1 MNDCD
6 TWLAFGSDWGV
17 MYKFGN
23 SRPADHVF
31 HACGTRE
38 GQLRSSSATLRTEG
52 PSVNRISAAT
62 WATLAA
68 LLIGVVLMLCPTPDG
83 LPVTAQRA
91 AAVSVVMAI
100 LWVALPDNIPAV
112 SLVPL
117 ALYPLLGILGAKKV
131 CLAYADSNVFLYLG
145 GFIIALAIERQGLHR
160 RISLHIISRIGS
172 QPRQIVFGFLL
183 ATALISMW
191 ISNTATTL
199 LMLPIAVALLDTLAD
214 SLAATGESSRSEID
228 ERLRPL
234 SIAVLLGIAYA
245 ASCGG
250 FATMVG
256 TPTNPVFRR
265 YWTEE
270 FVPRGYAPIS
280 SAQWMLLCAPISLL
294 MLAAVGVVMTWRLPD
309 LPGIE
314 RIGRAFFRDRL
325 KELGPLQSGERNV
338 LLVFLST
345 ATLWVLSQPF
355 ELGIVTIPS
364 WPQMFERGLLWVG
377 VAAKDISKQMDDST
391 VAIAMALL
399 AFLLPGNRLADGTV
413 PRLINWDQVEKRI
426 PWGVLLLF
434 GGGFAMADAFKE
446 TKLSEWIGQN
456 FAAHMQGTPTWL
468 LIVGVCATLSL
479 MTEFTSNVATAN
491 TVLPVLGA
499 TAVALKIDPRLLLIP
514 ATISASCGFM
524 MPVGTPP
531 NAIVIGTGR
540 VPVRSM
546 MKYGLFLDLA
556 GIVIVSLITLWLLE
570 PIFGI
575 QVSPSRS

>member
-1 MNDCD
+1 MKR
-6 TWLAFGSDWGV
+6 TAL
-17 MYKFGN
+17 
-23 SRPADHVF
+23 
-31 HACGTRE
+31 
-38 GQLRSSSATLRTEG
+38 SSHES
-52 PSVNRISAAT
+52 PPVNRISAAT

-68 LLIGVVLMLCPTPDG
+68 ILIGVVLMLWPTPDG
-83 LPVTAQRA
+83 MQVTAQRT

-100 LWVALPDNIPAV
+100 LWIALPDHIPAV
-112 SLVPL
+112 SLIPL
-117 ALYPLLGILGAKKV
+117 AMYPLLGIMGAKKV

-160 RISLHIISRIGS
+160 RISLHLISRIGS

-199 LMLPIAVALLDTLAD
+199 LMLPIAIALLDTLAD
-214 SLAATGESSRSEID
+214 SLAATGESTRSEID

-256 TPTNPVFRR
+256 TPTNPVLRR
-265 YWTEE
+265 YWNEE
-270 FVPRGYAPIS
+270 FVPQGYAPIS
-280 SAQWMLLCAPISLL
+280 SAHWMLLCVPMSLL
-294 MLAAVGVVMTWRLPD
+294 MLAAVGVVMTWRLPV
-309 LPGIE
+309 LPGTE
-314 RIGRAFFRDRL
+314 RIGRAFFRDQL
-325 KELGPLQSGERNV
+325 KELGPMQSGERNV

-345 ATLWVLSQPF
+345 ATLWVLAQPF
-355 ELGIVTIPS
+355 EFGFVTIPS
-364 WPQMFERGLLWVG
+364 WPQMFERVLLWAG
-377 VAAKDISKQMDDST
+377 VAAKDLSKLMDDST
-391 VAIAMALL
+391 VAMAMSLL
-399 AFLLPGNRLADGTV
+399 AFLLPGNRQPDGSV
-413 PRLINWDQVEKRI
+413 PRLIHWDQVEKKI

-446 TKLSEWIGQN
+446 TKLSEWIGHV
-456 FAAHMQGTPTWL
+456 FADHLQGAPLWL
-468 LIVGVCATLSL
+468 LVVGTCALLTV

-499 TAVALKIDPRLLLIP
+499 AAVALKIDPRLLLIP

-546 MKYGLFLDLA
+546 MKYGLFLDLV
-556 GIVIVSLITLWLLE
+556 GIVFVSLMTLWLLN
-570 PIFGI
+570 PIFGV
-575 QVSPSRS
+575 QAPNGAR

>member
-1 MNDCD
+1 M
-6 TWLAFGSDWGV
+6 
-17 MYKFGN
+17 
-23 SRPADHVF
+23 
-31 HACGTRE
+31 
-38 GQLRSSSATLRTEG
+38 
-52 PSVNRISAAT
+52 
-62 WATLAA
+62 
-68 LLIGVVLMLCPTPDG
+68 LLPTPEG
-83 LPVTAQRA
+83 LSVAAQRT

-100 LWVALPDNIPAV
+100 LWIALPDNIPAV
-112 SLVPL
+112 SLIPL
-117 ALYPLLGILGAKKV
+117 ALYPLLGIAGAKKV

-199 LMLPIAVALLDTLAD
+199 LMLPIALALLDTLTD
-214 SLAATGESSRSEID
+214 SLVAAGVLLRD
-228 ERLRPL
+228 EAAEKLRPL
-234 SIAVLLGIAYA
+234 TIAVLLGIAYA

-256 TPTNPVFRR
+256 TPTNPVLRG
-265 YWTEE
+265 YWDKE
-270 FVPRGYAPIS
+270 FVPQGYAPIS
-280 SAQWMLLCAPISLL
+280 SAEWMILCVPLSLL
-294 MLAAVGVVMTWRLPD
+294 MLAAVGVVMTWKLPT
-309 LPGIE
+309 LPGVE
-314 RIGRAFFRDRL
+314 RIGRQFFRDQLR
-325 KELGPLQSGERNV
+325 ELGPMRFGERNV
-338 LLVFLST
+338 LIVFLMT
-345 ATLWVLSQPF
+345 AMLWVLAQPL
-355 ELGIVTIPS
+355 ELGLVKIPS
-364 WPQMFERGLLWVG
+364 WPQMFESGLRQCG
-377 VAAKDISKQMDDST
+377 FSVATDLAKLLDEST
-391 VAIAMALL
+391 VAMTMALL
-399 AFLLPGNRLADGTV
+399 LFLLPGDRGEDGTS
-413 PRLINWDQVEKRI
+413 PRLIAWDQVERKI

-446 TKLSEWIGQN
+446 TKLSEWIGAY
-456 FAAHMQGTPTWL
+456 FAQHMQGAPTWL
-468 LIVGVCATLSL
+468 LIVGVCATLTL

-546 MKYGLFLDLA
+546 LKYGLFLDLI
-556 GIVIVSLITLWLLE
+556 GIVFVSAATIWFLG
-570 PIFGI
+570 PVFGI
-575 QVSPSRS
+575 STASPGR

>member
-1 MNDCD
+1 M
-6 TWLAFGSDWGV
+6 
-17 MYKFGN
+17 
-23 SRPADHVF
+23 
-31 HACGTRE
+31 
-38 GQLRSSSATLRTEG
+38 
-52 PSVNRISAAT
+52 NRISAAT

-68 LLIGVVLMLCPTPDG
+68 ILIGVVLLLLPTPDG
-83 LPVTAQRA
+83 MQVTAQRT

-100 LWVALPDNIPAV
+100 LWVALPDHISPV
-112 SLVPL
+112 SLIPL
-117 ALYPLLGILGAKKV
+117 AAYPLLGIAGVKKV
-131 CLAYADSNVFLYLG
+131 CVPYADPSVFLYLG

-199 LMLPIAVALLDTLAD
+199 LMLPIALALLDTLAD
-214 SLAATGESSRSEID
+214 SLTAAGEATRSEVD
-228 ERLRPL
+228 ERLKPL

-256 TPTNPVFRR
+256 TPTNPVLRG
-265 YWTEE
+265 YWDKD
-270 FVPRGYAPIS
+270 FVPLGYDPIS
-280 SAQWMLLCAPISLL
+280 SAKWMLLCVPLSLM
-294 MLAAVGVVMTWRLPD
+294 MLAAVGVVMTWRLPV

-314 RIGRAFFRDRL
+314 RIGREFFRDRL
-325 KELGPLQSGERNV
+325 RELGPLRSGERNILV
-338 LLVFLST
+338 VFLMT
-345 ATLWVLSQPF
+345 ALLWVLAQPF
-355 ELGIVTIPS
+355 ELGSITIPS
-364 WPQMFERGLLWVG
+364 WPQMLMACLRQTSIDTKEIAKILLDPTATSTFDSI
-377 VAAKDISKQMDDST
+377 VAMT
-391 VAIAMALL
+391 MALVT
-399 AFLLPGNRLADGTV
+399 FLLPGDRQPDGTT
-413 PRLINWDQVEKRI
+413 PRLIDWDQAEKKI
-426 PWGVLLLF
+426 PWGILLLF

-446 TKLSEWIGQN
+446 TGLSQWIGQS
-456 FAAHMQGTPTWL
+456 FAGHMQGAPTWVLVFGTCAL
-468 LIVGVCATLSL
+468 LTV

-546 MKYGLFLDLA
+546 MKYGLFLDLV
-556 GIVIVSLITLWLLE
+556 GIVFVSLMSLWLLG
-570 PIFGI
+570 PIFGV
-575 QVSPSRS
+575 QSPGGGR

>member
-1 MNDCD
+1 MN
-6 TWLAFGSDWGV
+6 
-17 MYKFGN
+17 
-23 SRPADHVF
+23 R
-31 HACGTRE
+31 
-38 GQLRSSSATLRTEG
+38 SSAT
-52 PSVNRISAAT
+52 T

-68 LLIGVVLMLCPTPDG
+68 ILIGIVLLLLPTPDG
-83 LPVTAQRA
+83 LSVAAQRT

-100 LWVALPDNIPAV
+100 LWIALPDNIPAV
-112 SLVPL
+112 SLIPL
-117 ALYPLLGILGAKKV
+117 AMYPLLGIMGAKKV

-199 LMLPIAVALLDTLAD
+199 LMLPIALALLDTLAD
-214 SLAATGESSRSEID
+214 SLAATGESTREEIN
-228 ERLRPL
+228 ERLQPL

-256 TPTNPVFRR
+256 TPTNPVLRG
-265 YWTEE
+265 YWDKE
-270 FVPRGYAPIS
+270 FVNDLKYASLGYEAIS
-280 SAQWMLLCAPISLL
+280 SAQWMTLCIPLSLL
-294 MLAAVGVVMTWRLPD
+294 MLAAVGVVMTWRLPL

-314 RIGRAFFRDRL
+314 RIGRQFYQDQLRA
-325 KELGPLQSGERNV
+325 LGPLRAGERNV
-338 LLVFLST
+338 LIVFLVT
-345 ATLWVLSQPF
+345 AVLWVLSQPL
-355 ELGIVTIPS
+355 ELGVVTIPS
-364 WPQMFERGLLWVG
+364 WPEMFQASLKWCGAATPPDLL
-377 VAAKDISKQMDDST
+377 AMLKEADST
-391 VAIAMALL
+391 VAMTMALL
-399 AFLLPGNRLADGTV
+399 LFLLPGDRSATGAT
-413 PRLINWDQVEKRI
+413 PRLVHWDYVEKRI

-434 GGGFAMADAFKE
+434 GGGFAMSDAFKE
-446 TKLSEWIGQN
+446 TQLSQWIGDY
-456 FAAHMQGTPTWL
+456 FAAQMQGAPTWL
-468 LIVGVCATLSL
+468 LIVGVCATLTL

-499 TAVALKIDPRLLLIP
+499 TAVAMQIDPRLLLIP

-546 MKYGLFLDLA
+546 LKYGLFLDLI
-556 GIVIVSLITLWLLE
+556 GVVFVSLATIWFLG
-570 PIFGI
+570 PVFGI
-575 QVSPSRS
+575 SMASPGK

>member
-1 MNDCD
+1 M
-6 TWLAFGSDWGV
+6 
-17 MYKFGN
+17 
-23 SRPADHVF
+23 
-31 HACGTRE
+31 
-38 GQLRSSSATLRTEG
+38 
-52 PSVNRISAAT
+52 NRISAAT

-68 LLIGVVLMLCPTPDG
+68 ILIGAVLMLLPTPDG
-83 LPVTAQRA
+83 LQVTAQRT

-100 LWVALPDNIPAV
+100 LWIALPDNIPAV
-112 SLVPL
+112 SLIPL
-117 ALYPLLGILGAKKV
+117 ALYPLLGIMGAKKV

-191 ISNTATTL
+191 ISSTATTL
-199 LMLPIAVALLDTLAD
+199 LMLPIALALLDTLAE
-214 SLAATGESSRSEID
+214 SLAATGEATRSEVD
-228 ERLRPL
+228 EGLKPL

-256 TPTNPVFRR
+256 TPTNPVLRR
-265 YWTEE
+265 YWEAE
-270 FVPRGYAPIS
+270 FVPQGYAPIS
-280 SAQWMLLCAPISLL
+280 SAHWMLLCVPLSLM
-294 MLAAVGVVMTWRLPD
+294 MLAAVGFAMTWRLPV

-314 RIGRAFFRDRL
+314 RIGREFFRDRL
-325 KELGPLQSGERNV
+325 KELGPMRSGERNILV
-338 LLVFLST
+338 VFLLT
-345 ATLWVLSQPF
+345 ATLWVLDQPF
-355 ELGIVTIPS
+355 ELGFATIPS
-364 WPQMFERGLLWVG
+364 WPQMFEAILLRCG
-377 VAAKDISKQMDDST
+377 VAAQDISKLMNEST
-391 VAIAMALL
+391 VAITMALV
-399 AFLLPGNRLADGTV
+399 AFLLPGDRQPDGSV
-413 PRLINWDQVEKRI
+413 PRLINWDQAEKKI
-426 PWGVLLLF
+426 PWGILLLF

-446 TKLSEWIGQN
+446 TKLSEWIGQL
-456 FAAHMQGTPTWL
+456 FAQQMQGAPVWL
-468 LIVGVCATLSL
+468 LVLGTCALLTV

-546 MKYGLFLDLA
+546 MKYGLFLDLV
-556 GIVIVSLITLWLLE
+556 GIVFVSLITLWLLG
-570 PIFGI
+570 PIFGV
-575 QVSPSRS
+575 QASSVRP

>member
-1 MNDCD
+1 M
-6 TWLAFGSDWGV
+6 
-17 MYKFGN
+17 
-23 SRPADHVF
+23 
-31 HACGTRE
+31 
-38 GQLRSSSATLRTEG
+38 
-52 PSVNRISAAT
+52 NRISAAT

-68 LLIGVVLMLCPTPDG
+68 VLIGVGLLLWTPPEG
-83 LPVTAQRA
+83 LPVTAQRT

-100 LWVALPDNIPAV
+100 LWIALPDNISAV
-112 SLVPL
+112 SLIPL
-117 ALYPLLGILGAKKV
+117 AAYPLLGIMGAKKV

-199 LMLPIAVALLDTLAD
+199 LMLPIALALLDTLAD
-214 SLAATGESSRSEID
+214 SLAATGEATRSEVD
-228 ERLRPL
+228 ERLKPL

-256 TPTNPVFRR
+256 TPTNPVLRG
-265 YWTEE
+265 YWDKE
-270 FVPRGYAPIS
+270 FVPLGYEAIS
-280 SAQWMLLCAPISLL
+280 SAKWMLLCVPLSLL
-294 MLAAVGVVMTWRLPD
+294 MLAAVGVVMTWRLPV

-314 RIGRAFFRDRL
+314 RIGREFFRDRL
-325 KELGPLQSGERNV
+325 KELGPIQSGERNV

-345 ATLWVLSQPF
+345 ATLWVLAQPF
-355 ELGIVTIPS
+355 ELGSNREIPS
-364 WPQMFERGLLWVG
+364 WPQMFESGLLSLG
-377 VAAKDISKQMDDST
+377 VAAQGVSKMFDDST
-391 VAIAMALL
+391 VAMAMALL
-399 AFLLPGNRLADGTV
+399 TFLLPGNRQADGTV
-413 PRLINWDQVEKRI
+413 PRLITWDQAEKKI

-446 TKLSEWIGQN
+446 TGLSQWIGQA
-456 FAAHMQGTPTWL
+456 FATHMQGAPTWVLVFGTCAL
-468 LIVGVCATLSL
+468 LTV

-546 MKYGLFLDLA
+546 LKYGLFLDLV
-556 GIVIVSLITLWLLE
+556 GIVFVSLMTLWLLG
-570 PIFGI
+570 PIFG
-575 QVSPSRS
+575 VRSSGGGR

>member
-1 MNDCD
+1 M
-6 TWLAFGSDWGV
+6 
-17 MYKFGN
+17 
-23 SRPADHVF
+23 
-31 HACGTRE
+31 
-38 GQLRSSSATLRTEG
+38 
-52 PSVNRISAAT
+52 NRISAAT

-68 LLIGVVLMLCPTPDG
+68 ILIGAVLMLWPTPDG
-83 LPVTAQRA
+83 LQVTAQRT

-100 LWVALPDNIPAV
+100 LWIALPDNIPAV
-112 SLVPL
+112 SLIPL
-117 ALYPLLGILGAKKV
+117 ALYPLLGIMGAKKV

-199 LMLPIAVALLDTLAD
+199 LMLPIAIALLDTLAD
-214 SLAATGESSRSEID
+214 SLAVTGEATRSEID

-256 TPTNPVFRR
+256 TPTNPVLRR
-265 YWTEE
+265 YWNEE
-270 FVPRGYAPIS
+270 FVKQGSKYAEIS
-280 SAQWMLLCAPISLL
+280 SAHWMLLCVPISLL
-294 MLAAVGVVMTWRLPD
+294 MLAAVGVVMTWRLPV

-314 RIGRAFFRDRL
+314 RIGREFFRDRL
-325 KELGPLQSGERNV
+325 KELGPMQSGERNV
-338 LLVFLST
+338 LLVFLAT
-345 ATLWVLSQPF
+345 ATLWVLAQPF
-355 ELGIVTIPS
+355 ELGSTREIPS
-364 WPQMFERGLLWVG
+364 WPQMFELGLLRIGIAAQG
-377 VAAKDISKQMDDST
+377 VSKLMDDST

-399 AFLLPGNRLADGTV
+399 AFLLPGNRQPDGSV
-413 PRLINWDQVEKRI
+413 PRLIHWDQVEKKI

-446 TKLSEWIGQN
+446 TKLSEWMGHM
-456 FAAHMQGTPTWL
+456 FADQMQGAPIWVLVVGTCAL
-468 LIVGVCATLSL
+468 LTV

-546 MKYGLFLDLA
+546 MKYGLFLDLV
-556 GIVIVSLITLWLLE
+556 GIVFVSLMTLWLLG
-570 PIFGI
+570 PIFGV
-575 QVSPSRS
+575 QSPHSRP

>member
-1 MNDCD
+1 M
-6 TWLAFGSDWGV
+6 
-17 MYKFGN
+17 
-23 SRPADHVF
+23 
-31 HACGTRE
+31 
-38 GQLRSSSATLRTEG
+38 
-52 PSVNRISAAT
+52 NRISAAT

-68 LLIGVVLMLCPTPDG
+68 ILIGVLLLLLPTPEG
-83 LPVTAQRA
+83 MQVTAQRT

-100 LWVALPDNIPAV
+100 LWIALPDNIPAV
-112 SLVPL
+112 SLIPL
-117 ALYPLLGILGAKKV
+117 ALYPLMGIAGAKKV
-131 CLAYADSNVFLYLG
+131 CLAYADANVFLYLG

-199 LMLPIAVALLDTLAD
+199 LMLPIALALLDTLAD
-214 SLAATGESSRSEID
+214 SLAAAGGETRSEVD
-228 ERLRPL
+228 ERLKPL

-256 TPTNPVFRR
+256 TPTNPVLRG
-265 YWTEE
+265 YWEKE
-270 FVPRGYAPIS
+270 FVPLGYDSIS
-280 SAQWMLLCAPISLL
+280 SAKWMLLCVPLSLM
-294 MLAAVGVVMTWRLPD
+294 MLTAVGFVMTWRLPV

-314 RIGRAFFRDRL
+314 RIGRRFYHDRL
-325 KELGPLQSGERNV
+325 HELGPMRSGERNI
-338 LLVFLST
+338 LIVFLIT
-345 ATLWVLSQPF
+345 ATLWVLAQPF
-355 ELGIVTIPS
+355 ELGFATIPS
-364 WPQMFERGLLWVG
+364 WPQMLERTLTWARMDAQG
-377 VAAKDISKQMDDST
+377 VSKLPEDST
-391 VAIAMALL
+391 VAMFMALL
-399 AFLLPGNRLADGTV
+399 VFLLPGNRQPDGTT
-413 PRLINWDQVEKRI
+413 PRLINWDQAEKKI
-426 PWGVLLLF
+426 PWGILLLF
-434 GGGFAMADAFKE
+434 GGGFAMAEAFKE
-446 TKLSEWIGQN
+446 TGLSQWIGQS
-456 FAAHMQGTPTWL
+456 FASHMQGAPTWVLVFGTCAL
-468 LIVGVCATLSL
+468 LTL

-546 MKYGLFLDLA
+546 MKYGLFLDLV
-556 GIVIVSLITLWLLE
+556 GIVFVSLMSLWLLG
-570 PIFGI
+570 PIFGV
-575 QVSPSRS
+575 QSSGNGR